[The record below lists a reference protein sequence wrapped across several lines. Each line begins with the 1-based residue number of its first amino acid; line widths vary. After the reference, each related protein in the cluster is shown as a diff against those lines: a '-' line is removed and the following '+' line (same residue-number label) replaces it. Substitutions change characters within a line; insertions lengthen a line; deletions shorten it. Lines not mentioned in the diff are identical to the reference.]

1 MTEEAPTT
9 TRPARGARRTS
20 KAAPAKAV
28 AAKVAAPVAEEA
40 ETTAVDAAGNVNR
53 LVIALVPVGDTKTY
67 SRWAPPEGSGCV
79 GTFYAPL
86 GATEV
91 RVAIKGATE

>member
-28 AAKVAAPVAEEA
+28 AAKVAPVAEEA